1 MALGLI
7 TPSGN
12 GGVRS
17 ALAANPLGFLQRE
30 IDRLFEDFMGS
41 PKDTGPAKDTGQ
53 AQVTL
58 VPSMDVIETDTDIL
72 IAAEMPGLQRDDVE
86 ITIADNVLKV
96 RGEKRPEREEA
107 RDKDKKYQ
115 VSERSYGVF
124 LRSLQLPSGIDPSTV
139 QATMSNGV
147 LRLRIPKPARCQP
160 KKIEVKDAAP
170 QRDRNGQP
178 QGSGTRQTRE
188 AQGSQQSWDTRGTE
202 AGARQSRATQS

>member
-1 MALGLI
+1 MVLSLI

-17 ALAANPLGFLQRE
+17 ALAVNPLGFLQRE
-30 IDRLFEDFMGS
+30 VDRLFEDFIGS
-41 PKDTGPAKDTGQ
+41 PKDTGPVKDTRQ

-86 ITIADNVLKV
+86 ITIADNVLKI

-107 RDKDKKYQ
+107 SDKDKKYQ

-124 LRSLQLPSGIDPSTV
+124 LRSLQLPAGIDPSAV
-139 QATMSNGV
+139 EATMSNGV
-147 LRLRIPKPARCQP
+147 LRIRIPKPARCQP
-160 KKIEVKDAAP
+160 KKIEVKEAAP
-170 QRDRNGQP
+170 QRDRDGQP
-178 QGSGTRQTRE
+178 QASGRAAARS
-188 AQGSQQSWDTRGTE
+188 SQ
-202 AGARQSRATQS
+202 